1 MLYTGLIMKN
11 KRTNNKLKIAS
22 ANLLFSFN
30 KNAQVIFNNA
40 IETIAE
46 KSKKMKNETNTC
58 LENVSNNNKDQLKLR
73 DFNDLK
79 KEDVITTV
87 KMLVASKK
95 AEKEMTIYP
104 SANVDKK
111 HYSINED
118 DINEIQSKYEDDESD
133 LSRDLASYLNDELR
147 HDYEM
152 SFDIDEIV
160 ESSEIETEIKEISV
174 DEAVRTIDNI
184 YCLSEIHTD
193 IVTDENK
200 KSLLSKLKLSLDDY
214 AVELVLKDNVKTFVI
229 VKEKNILNEIEET
242 RDYLNMSFSETLD
255 FHKKLD
261 NIMLELYDEDRSMYD
276 SLKVFFERLDSELD
290 IELDSHLHMQEEDL
304 IEDLRKQFETLK
316 SKSESSNQ

>member
-1 MLYTGLIMKN
+1 M
-11 KRTNNKLKIAS
+11 RT
-22 ANLLFSFN
+22 
-30 KNAQVIFNNA
+30 
-40 IETIAE
+40 
-46 KSKKMKNETNTC
+46 ETNTR
-58 LENVSNNNKDQLKLR
+58 LENVSNNNKDQVKLR

-87 KMLVASKK
+87 KMLVASKD
-95 AEKEMTIYP
+95 ANAEMTIYP

-111 HYSINED
+111 HYSFNED
-118 DINEIQSKYEDDESD
+118 DLNEIQSKYEDDESD
-133 LSRDLASYLNDELR
+133 LSRNLASYLNDELR
-147 HDYEM
+147 HDAEM
-152 SFDIDEIV
+152 SIDIDEIK
-160 ESSEIETEIKEISV
+160 ESSKIETEIKEISV

-193 IVTDENK
+193 DVTDENK

-229 VKEKNILNEIEET
+229 VKEKNILNEIEAK
-242 RDYLNMSFSETLD
+242 RDHLNRSFSETLD

-261 NIMLELYDEDRSMYD
+261 DVMLELYDDERCMYD
-276 SLKVFFERLDSELD
+276 SLKVFFERLDSELKF
-290 IELDSHLHMQEEDL
+290 ELNSHLHMQEEDL